1 MTRKHSN
8 IEQIDGN
15 SSENEDFDDKK
26 YLGTERYWKT
36 GKLGTIFQ
44 DFLDANDIIERSD
57 MSKEDKEKEYD
68 KILEARKSAFGTH
81 FKDYPPWK

>member
-15 SSENEDFDDKK
+15 SENEDFADEK
-26 YLGTERYWKT
+26 YLRTEQYWKT

-44 DFLDANDIIERSD
+44 DFLDVNYIIERID
-57 MSKEDKEKEYD
+57 LSKEAKLDECA
-68 KILEARKSAFGTH
+68 KILEARKSACGAH
-81 FKDYPPWK
+81 FKGYPPWK

>member
-1 MTRKHSN
+1 M
-8 IEQIDGN
+8 
-15 SSENEDFDDKK
+15 
-26 YLGTERYWKT
+26 GTEHYWKT

-44 DFLDANDIIERSD
+44 DFLDANFIIERSD
-57 MSKEDKEKEYD
+57 LSKEDKANESA